1 MCIRCTRSFRRRARI
16 TTRPRRSGRLCARRR
31 ARRLSCASSSCA
43 ASSLRRRPALSSA
56 LSIQRRRC
64 RAGAERA
71 EGGVASR
78 RPGPCFVTFWSAPV
92 ELSAA
97 SPPEIVRFHLDATA
111 VAGDVRVSVFSL
123 PALVRERARRLQRGL
138 SGRLPFDRAPAPP
151 WRDVEEGAGGG
162 GGGGASHLESLDD
175 ERVRAGDEPGCLF
188 YFIFHTAY
196 AKLEMSRL
204 SFGAGADGGGPS
216 EMRVPVRMM
225 DKAFKSV
232 GMRKSKYRDDG
243 EATLTLSRPADVGV
257 APPLAH
263 EAAPP
268 HPHAPAAACTSCG
281 EGAAACSAAVP
292 PAPLQQPA
300 PRS

>member
-1 MCIRCTRSFRRRARI
+1 M
-16 TTRPRRSGRLCARRR
+16 P
-31 ARRLSCASSSCA
+31 
-43 ASSLRRRPALSSA
+43 
-56 LSIQRRRC
+56 
-64 RAGAERA
+64 AGAERA

-123 PALVRERARRLQRGL
+123 PALLRERARRLQRGL

-268 HPHAPAAACTSCG
+268 HPHAPAAACNSCG

-292 PAPLQQPA
+292 SAPLQQPA
-300 PRS
+300 PAVDPFVTVPLVATQSAPADQTPAPRA